1 MMEAIVVV
9 GLIGG
14 IVLIM
19 LAIAVIAGIILYR
32 KGKKKDH
39 KEKDHKEKE

>member
-39 KEKDHKEKE
+39 KEKE

>member
-32 KGKKKDH
+32 KGKRRKQN
-39 KEKDHKEKE
+39 EKDTDFI